1 MVRLPIN
8 NKIWRSFSLFLGP
21 PDAPALNNPEEIQMS
36 VAVEAD
42 EATTAEIHVR
52 TILKVHL
59 SESLMLA

>member
-21 PDAPALNNPEEIQMS
+21 PDAPASTNPEEIQMS
-36 VAVEAD
+36 VAD

-52 TILKVHL
+52 TILRFTYV
-59 SESLMLA
+59 SRLMLA